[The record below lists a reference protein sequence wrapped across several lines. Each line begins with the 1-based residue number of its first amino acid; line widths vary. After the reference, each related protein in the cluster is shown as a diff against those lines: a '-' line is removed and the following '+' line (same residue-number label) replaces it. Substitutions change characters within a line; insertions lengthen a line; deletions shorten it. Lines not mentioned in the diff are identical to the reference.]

1 MFLEITALKDP
12 VRKKKS
18 ELLYVTLQNLRLM
31 NKFEKRKP
39 LIRGG
44 SRGMMLYINVIIIV
58 KFHREM
64 KFNVFSILIDAF

>member
-39 LIRGG
+39 LIREG
-44 SRGMMLYINVIIIV
+44 SRGMMMYINVIIIV
-58 KFHREM
+58 KFSREM
-64 KFNVFSILIDAF
+64 IFNLFSILIDAF

>member
-44 SRGMMLYINVIIIV
+44 RGMMLAVLGTLYTLPTNVQEI
-58 KFHREM
+58 KLD
-64 KFNVFSILIDAF
+64 KLCA

>member
-58 KFHREM
+58 KLYREM
-64 KFNVFSILIDAF
+64 KSNVSSILYDAF

>member
-58 KFHREM
+58 IFHREM
-64 KFNVFSILIDAF
+64 KFDVFSILIDTF

>member
-44 SRGMMLYINVIIIV
+44 RGMMLYIRD
-58 KFHREM
+58 FE
-64 KFNVFSILIDAF
+64 FSKTYQKIENP